1 MLPYKLS
8 AKDGLAEEVENLKKD
23 LEMERQRHSK
33 TKNAAKEQKSK
44 MDAEVETLKNTI
56 SQSVLQKRALQH
68 QFEEAMQRIQRSE
81 EEVKQLKIKQE
92 QDAQERDAF
101 CNKIEHL
108 EKELSQSRSDLEAS
122 RSELD
127 FEKEKTAKEKDRA
140 DQLESG
146 AIIPT
151 PVFHKV
157 LNEFYASDAWYT
169 TQRDLRITA
178 GTYLPSISSISSF
191 C

>member
-1 MLPYKLS
+1 M
-8 AKDGLAEEVENLKKD
+8 DVE
-23 LEMERQRHSK
+23 
-33 TKNAAKEQKSK
+33 A
-44 MDAEVETLKNTI
+44 ETLKNTI
-56 SQSVLQKRALQH
+56 SQSALEKRVLQH

-81 EEVKQLKIKQE
+81 EDVKQLKIKQE
-92 QDAQERDAF
+92 QDAQERNVF
-101 CNKIEHL
+101 CNKIEQL

-127 FEKEKTAKEKDRA
+127 FEKEKTVKEKDQA
-140 DQLESG
+140 DQLESE

-151 PVFHKV
+151 PVIHKV

-169 TQRDLRITA
+169 AQRDLSITTD
-178 GTYLPSISSISSF
+178 TYLPSISSIFNF